1 MQFSPKISFFFLF
14 FSLFS
19 YSDFLP
25 HLQTLW
31 KLNYTRARISIKS
44 PLVFRSAR
52 PLVSPSVGPSVGLSV
67 GGYVHYACVKK
78 AFFGIFWPRRCP
90 ALIEMISKVLWEARL
105 KVILR
110 SVDGPSVPL
119 FVKHFRREIHSQDAL
134 LPDRACFLLRRKMKK
149 KTWRLITRSWL
160 SNNGLFFSE
169 AQCCYLKD
177 DMRLKPL
184 LNCCYFF
191 LINLLI

>member
-1 MQFSPKISFFFLF
+1 MIWYCEKCNFPPKFLFFFLF
-14 FSLFS
+14 FFSLFS
-19 YSDFLP
+19 FSDFLP

-119 FVKHFRREIHSQDAL
+119 DVKHFQREIHSQDAL
-134 LPDRACFLLRRKMKK
+134 LPDRACLLVHLKLRRKMKK
-149 KTWRLITRSWL
+149 
-160 SNNGLFFSE
+160 
-169 AQCCYLKD
+169 
-177 DMRLKPL
+177 
-184 LNCCYFF
+184 
-191 LINLLI
+191 NLTYAYSLW